1 MRRDG
6 AGRPQDMPE
15 TASTNQH
22 TAKEH
27 RRTLLALT
35 GGLALTL
42 LLGLF
47 SDGVYH
53 DDDLTHFLM
62 ARWSAWYPTYLLH
75 IWGRPGL
82 TIPMAAVSWLPDSAM
97 AWHFARAMSAVVAA
111 LTALMAAQLAGKM
124 GLRHPWWVVVACY
137 LQPLNTHLASTTL
150 SETFTAFYL
159 IAAVTLLSRKRPWSA
174 SLVFS
179 LCMLTRHE
187 AVVFLPLW
195 FLGLAYCDGP
205 RWRKIVAGL
214 LATWA
219 PLVHNVLHWQ
229 FFGQWPVR
237 MFTAP
242 HGSSQYLSTGPLA
255 YIPDAL
261 YALTPA
267 VACLAVLGAVVLMR
281 RGVFLIPAIGAVFFF
296 THLAI
301 KALGVYASGGY
312 GRFMV
317 AVAPFIA
324 VMAAA
329 GLEHVIHRYTTQT
342 GRRRG
347 LGLLSL
353 ALAIGWLACE
363 AERRAGR
370 LPAFEE
376 TWLWAFRAVFGL
388 MLVLAM
394 VSLLLK
400 PRGSAARFRRALLTV
415 LMLVSVGQWLLIV
428 RPHRLGADQRL
439 VLDAV
444 AWMREQSLAQRPF
457 FATNPWFAHFLGLVE
472 NPKAYKGPALLA
484 SMPVGTIFV
493 WDSIYSN
500 SDFHCMPLEP
510 YLDDQRYRL
519 IKRFESDRTGAGGNI
534 GLRLAVFEKLE
545 PTPIPLHPP
554 IPYPT
559 VLLDGSESVR
569 GVYYLRED
577 DTP

>member
-1 MRRDG
+1 
-6 AGRPQDMPE
+6 MPE
-15 TASTNQH
+15 TASTIQH
-22 TAKEH
+22 TAREN
-27 RRTLLALT
+27 RRILLAVA
-35 GGLALTL
+35 GGLVLTI

-82 TIPMAAVSWLPDSAM
+82 TLPLAVVSWLPDSAT
-97 AWHFARAMSAVVAA
+97 AWHLARAMSAMVAA
-111 LTALMAAQLAGKM
+111 LTALLAARLAGKM
-124 GLRHPWWVVVACY
+124 GLRHPWWVVAACY

-159 IAAVTLLSRKRPWSA
+159 IAAVTLLRGKRPWSA

-195 FLGLAYCDGP
+195 LLGLAYCDGL

-219 PLVHNVLHWQ
+219 PLVHNVLHRQ
-229 FFGQWPVR
+229 FLGQWPVR

-261 YALTPA
+261 YAVTPA
-267 VACLAVLGAVVLMR
+267 VACLAVLGAVALVR
-281 RGVFLIPAIGAVFFF
+281 RGVFLVPAFGAVFFL
-296 THLAI
+296 THLII
-301 KALGVYASGGY
+301 KAVGIYASGGY

-324 VMAAA
+324 LMAVA
-329 GLEHVIHRYTTQT
+329 GLEHGTARHTTQPD
-342 GRRRG
+342 RRRAW
-347 LGLLSL
+347 GLLSVT
-353 ALAIGWLACE
+353 LAIGWLACE
-363 AERRAGR
+363 AESRAGR
-370 LPAFEE
+370 LPVIEE
-376 TWLWAFRAVFGL
+376 KWLWALRAVFGL
-388 MLVLAM
+388 MLALAM
-394 VSLLLK
+394 IPFLLE
-400 PRGSAARFRRALLTV
+400 PRRTAAPFRLALLIV
-415 LMLVSVGQWLLIV
+415 LILASVGQWLLIV

-439 VLDAV
+439 VLEAV
-444 AWMREQSLAQRPF
+444 AWMRERNLVQRPF

-472 NPKAYKGPALLA
+472 NPRAYKGPALLA
-484 SMPVGTIFV
+484 SMPVGTLFV
-493 WDSIYSN
+493 WDSTYSD
-500 SDFHCMPLEP
+500 SDFHCMPLES

-519 IKRFESDRTGAGGNI
+519 IKRFGGDRTGAGGNI
-534 GLRLAVFEKLE
+534 GLRLAVFEKSE
-545 PTPIPLHPP
+545 PTPAPLHPP
-554 IPYPT
+554 APYPSM
-559 VLLDGSESVR
+559 LLDGSKNFRGIYYVR
-569 GVYYLRED
+569 EED
-577 DTP
+577 AP

>member
-1 MRRDG
+1 MQHAARQNRRI
-6 AGRPQDMPE
+6 
-15 TASTNQH
+15 
-22 TAKEH
+22 
-27 RRTLLALT
+27 LLAAV
-35 GGLALTL
+35 GGLALTI

-47 SDGVYH
+47 SDGAYH

-97 AWHFARAMSAVVAA
+97 AWHLARAMSAVVAA
-111 LTALMAAQLAGKM
+111 LTALMAARLAGKM

-137 LQPLNTHLASTTL
+137 LQPLNTLLASTTL

-159 IAAVTLLSRKRPWSA
+159 IAAVTLLKEKRLWSA

-195 FLGLAYCDGP
+195 LLGLALCAGQ

-214 LATWA
+214 LAVWA
-219 PLVHNVLHWQ
+219 PLMHNVLHWQ

-237 MFTAP
+237 MFIAP

-255 YIPDAL
+255 YVPDAL

-267 VACLAVLGAVVLMR
+267 VACLAVLGLVVLVQ
-281 RGVFLIPAIGAVFFF
+281 RGVLLVPALGAVFFL
-296 THLAI
+296 THLTI
-301 KALGVYASGGY
+301 KAVGVYASGGY

-324 VMAAA
+324 VMAVA
-329 GLEHVIHRYTTQT
+329 GLEHITARRTAQPD
-342 GRRRG
+342 RRRAW
-347 LGLLSL
+347 GLLSL

-363 AERRAGR
+363 AERWAGR
-370 LPAFEE
+370 LPAIEE
-376 TWLWAFRAVFGL
+376 TWLWAFRALLGL
-388 MLVLAM
+388 MLILAM
-394 VSLLLK
+394 VPCLLEA
-400 PRGSAARFRRALLTV
+400 RGTAAPFRRALLIV

-439 VLDAV
+439 VLEAV
-444 AWMREQSLAQRPF
+444 AWMRGRNLVQRPF
-457 FATNPWFAHFLGLVE
+457 FAANPWFAHFLGLVE

-493 WDSIYSN
+493 WDSNYSD
-500 SDFHCMPLEP
+500 SDFHCMPLDS
-510 YLDDQRYRL
+510 YLDDRRYRL
-519 IKRFESDRTGAGGNI
+519 IKRFGGDRTRGAGNT
-534 GLRLAVFEKLE
+534 GLRLAVFEKRE
-545 PTPIPLHPP
+545 PTPVPLHPP
-554 IPYPT
+554 APYPA
-559 VLLDGSESVR
+559 VLLDGSENIR
-569 GVYYLRED
+569 GIYYLREE